1 MVSQI
6 VKRKSYP
13 QEKGDRVSLEKFVK
27 AIWKVA
33 HPISSLLNYGGAG
46 FLFILMLLVMAHVIG
61 RYILALPIPGS
72 VELIEFLMVL
82 VVFLGFAECAVQRG
96 NVSVDLLVDQLPR
109 KAQAVIDSL
118 TCLLSI
124 GIVSLITWQSAIQ
137 VKSLWQSGLV
147 SGALHIPHY
156 PFAIVMVLGWAVFAL
171 VLIAHFF
178 ENLGR
183 VLRK

>member
-1 MVSQI
+1 MGLERFIRTMDRMVN
-6 VKRKSYP
+6 
-13 QEKGDRVSLEKFVK
+13 SL
-27 AIWKVA
+27 
-33 HPISSLLNYGGAG
+33 SRLLNFGGAG

-61 RYILALPIPGS
+61 RYILVLPIPGS

-82 VVFLGFAECAVQRG
+82 VVFFGFAECAVQRG
-96 NVSVDLLVDQLPR
+96 NVSVDLFVDRLPG
-109 KAQAVIDSL
+109 KAQAVIDAL

-147 SGALHIPHY
+147 SGVLHIPHW
-156 PFAIVMVLGWAVFAL
+156 PFAIVMVLGWAAFTL
-171 VLIAHFF
+171 VLITHFF